1 MRILS
6 WIEHLAPRIEW
17 CLYFEDI
24 VQPRC
29 NKCPFGVRF
38 SAEALPK
45 SYLSIIGVWL
55 RRVTIRSTYLYV
67 SRWNQRWKCGWSR
80 ASRDKGGRT
89 KDKSGCPYY
98 DCKNEVVA
106 LMDEESLKLHIFCKH
121 FFVIIGLNAWIISR
135 VGVEWSVRTSERS
148 EWK

>member
-1 MRILS
+1 M
-6 WIEHLAPRIEW
+6 LAGGI
-17 CLYFEDI
+17 
-24 VQPRC
+24 
-29 NKCPFGVRF
+29 N
-38 SAEALPK
+38 AESVVDLGPQETR
-45 SYLSIIGVWL
+45 GE
-55 RRVTIRSTYLYV
+55 
-67 SRWNQRWKCGWSR
+67 
-80 ASRDKGGRT
+80 RT

-106 LMDEESLKLHIFCKH
+106 LMDEESLKLHIFCEH